1 MENSNIKKS
10 KNNKSFTLNFLI
22 IISIAFFMLSAFLF
36 VKLLNSNKII
46 EKEVLLKETS
56 ISDKDKMIL
65 KLRTLEIEY
74 DELSDEYSS
83 LDSLFASEKKK
94 VSELLSEIKTL
105 KGSSETYKSKVS
117 ELEHRLREYL
127 DNIDELKER
136 NEALTSQN
144 IVLNKGLDSAINV
157 NYQLSNINQE
167 LVSIVEKGSKMK
179 AYDVAADAIR
189 IRSGN
194 KEVGTDNAKRV
205 QKFRICFLLGEN
217 AIVEPGQKS
226 IYLRIA
232 QPDGIIISESPDN
245 FFVFENQNITYTLK
259 QDIIYNNKAMDLC
272 LYWNKD
278 RELKKGR
285 YEIFIFLDNQEI
297 GRTAINLE

>member
-1 MENSNIKKS
+1 MENSNIKNS

-83 LDSLFASEKKK
+83 LDSLFAIEKKK

>member
-74 DELSDEYSS
+74 DELSDEYSG
-83 LDSLFASEKKK
+83 LDSLFAIEKKK

>member
-1 MENSNIKKS
+1 MENSNIKNS

-36 VKLLNSNKII
+36 VKLLNSNKTI
-46 EKEVLLKETS
+46 EKKVLLKETS

-74 DELSDEYSS
+74 DELSDEYSG
-83 LDSLFASEKKK
+83 LDSLFAIEKKK